1 MNELNESKSLKW
13 LANMFPFT
21 KDPKDETDRM
31 SNTIHFYC
39 TSGATKID
47 ELQSELNKY
56 KNMYLYLV
64 SKISFDNMENTISS
78 AIYEN
83 YEGIIIGTDKDV
95 QIWLENNKQFAKLY
109 KGWDGKEYPYY
120 KVTPLKIL

>member
-95 QIWLENNKQFAKLY
+95 QIWLENNKQSAKLY

-120 KVTPLKIL
+120 KVTSLKIL

>member
-13 LANMFPFT
+13 LANMFPFI
-21 KDPKDETDRM
+21 KDQKDETDRI
-31 SNTIHFYC
+31 NNAIHCHC
-39 TSGATKID
+39 TNGATKID
-47 ELQSELNKY
+47 ELQSELSKY
-56 KNMYLYLV
+56 KNMYLI
-64 SKISFDNMENTISS
+64 SKISFDNMENSISS

-95 QIWLENNKQFAKLY
+95 QIWLENNKQSAKLY
-109 KGWDGKEYPYY
+109 KGWDGNEYPYY